1 MFSYFGVRLFRPFLF
16 GKASLVFIRIPLL
29 SSRHSL
35 PAKFKDN
42 KLLSDKHHKAFGF
55 LSAGAWG
62 HVFKRADS
70 SPAQT
75 TFPAFLISFYD
86 TTVTSR
92 ERQRAVA
99 NLLSPDTQ
107 TLL

>member
-1 MFSYFGVRLFRPFLF
+1 MFSYFGVRLSRPFLF
-16 GKASLVFIRIPLL
+16 DKAGPYLSGYPRLV
-29 SSRHSL
+29 
-35 PAKFKDN
+35 
-42 KLLSDKHHKAFGF
+42 
-55 LSAGAWG
+55 
-62 HVFKRADS
+62 ADS

-92 ERQRAVA
+92 ERQCADA